1 MTIITPSKWLADL
14 VKESFLSEYEVC
26 VKYNTIDLNVF
37 QKISSNFKKSRNI
50 ENKIMLLGVANV
62 WNDRKGY
69 SDFLKLS
76 KSLPDKYVIVLV
88 GLNEKQMQNL
98 RKIL

>member
-1 MTIITPSKWLADL
+1 
-14 VKESFLSEYEVC
+14 
-26 VKYNTIDLNVF
+26 
-37 QKISSNFKKSRNI
+37 
-50 ENKIMLLGVANV
+50 MLLGVANV

-98 RKIL
+98 PKIL